1 MFLIGVE
8 HRLVGCL
15 SYIDEKDET
24 GIKSIHVKLVAVR
37 PFYQKLKI
45 GKHLME
51 HVHERMMTGKFQ
63 FISLVPVNDENVQ
76 KFYYKL
82 GEFSFLH

>member
-1 MFLIGVE
+1 MFLFLIGVE

-15 SYIDEKDET
+15 SYIDEEDEN
-24 GIKSIHVKLVAVR
+24 GNKSIDVKLVAVR

-51 HVHERMMTGKFQ
+51 HVHERMRTGKFQ
-63 FISLVPVNDENVQ
+63 FINLVPIENVQ